1 MKKMISECLGVN
13 QNGNLTIGGADTV
26 KLAEKYGTPL
36 YVFDENLIR
45 KTCREFKESIDEFYD
60 GNGLV
65 LYASKAFSCKEM
77 YRIVQSE
84 GLGCDVVSGGE
95 LYTALSAG
103 FNAENIF
110 FHGNNKTPDEIEYA
124 LKSGVGRIVA
134 DNMTELD
141 NIQNI
146 AANLG
151 VTANIVL
158 RIKPGID
165 AHTHDYVRTG
175 QIDSKFGFALEN
187 GEAVEATEK
196 ALGYNNIKLHG
207 FHCHIASQV
216 CETKPFMEAAEV
228 MLGFMYAVRERF
240 GVTLSELDLG
250 GGFGVKYLETDGQ
263 IPFKEYMKNTSVAL
277 KKQAES
283 LNFPI
288 PKIFIEPGR
297 SIVAPSGITLYKV
310 GNVKTIEN
318 IRTYVAIDG
327 GMGDNPRYAL
337 YNADYTI
344 EIANKAD
351 KPKDFVAT
359 VAGKCCE
366 SGDLIQE
373 NAPMQTP
380 EVGDVLAVLST
391 GAYNYS
397 MASNYN
403 RIPRPAA
410 VMVKDGENRVII
422 KRETYED
429 IVKNDI

>member
-1 MKKMISECLGVN
+1 MISESVGVN
-13 QNGNLTIGGADTV
+13 ANGSLTIGGADCV
-26 KLAEKYGTPL
+26 ELARNFGTPL

-45 KTCREFKESIDEFYD
+45 KTCREFKNSIDEFYG

-84 GLGCDVVSGGE
+84 GCGCDVVSGGE
-95 LYTALSAG
+95 LYTALTAG

-110 FHGNNKTPDEIEYA
+110 FHGNNKTPDEIEFA

-134 DNMTELD
+134 DNITELS
-141 NIQNI
+141 NIQEI
-146 AANLG
+146 AENLG
-151 VTANIVL
+151 VKAHIVL

-165 AHTHDYVRTG
+165 AHTHAYISTG

-187 GEAVEATEK
+187 GEAFIAVEK
-196 ALGYNNIKLHG
+196 ALEYKNIELHG

-216 CETKPFMEAAEV
+216 CETKPFQEAAEV
-228 MLGFMYAVRERF
+228 MLQFMSDVRERF
-240 GVTLSELDLG
+240 SITVTELDLG
-250 GGFGVKYLETDGQ
+250 GGFGVKYLESDGQ
-263 IPFKEYMKNTSVAL
+263 IPFSEYMKNTSVAL
-277 KKQAES
+277 KNKAEA
-283 LNFPI
+283 LNFPV

-297 SIVAPSGITLYKV
+297 SMVAPAGLTLYTV

-318 IRTYVAIDG
+318 VRTYVAIDG

-337 YNADYTI
+337 YHADYTV
-344 EIANKAD
+344 EIANKASE
-351 KPKDFVAT
+351 PKDFVAT

-380 EVGDVLAVLST
+380 EVGDIMAVLNT
-391 GAYNYS
+391 GAYCYS

-403 RIPRPAA
+403 RIPRAA
-410 VMVKDGENRVII
+410 VVMVKDGEPRVIV

-429 IVKNDI
+429 IIKNDI

>member
-1 MKKMISECLGVN
+1 MISESVGVN
-13 QNGNLTIGGADTV
+13 ANGNLTIGGADCV
-26 KLAEKYGTPL
+26 ELAKKFGTPL
-36 YVFDENLIR
+36 YVFDESLIR
-45 KTCREFKESIDEFYD
+45 KTCREFKSSIDEFYG

-84 GLGCDVVSGGE
+84 GCGCDVVSGGE

-103 FNAENIF
+103 FKAENIF

-134 DNMTELD
+134 DNITELG
-141 NIQNI
+141 NIQKI
-146 AANLG
+146 AENLG
-151 VTANIVL
+151 ITAHIVL

-165 AHTHDYVRTG
+165 AHTHAYISTG

-187 GEAVEATEK
+187 GEAFMAVEK
-196 ALGYNNIKLHG
+196 ALEYKNIELHG

-216 CETKPFMEAAEV
+216 CETRPFQEAAEV
-228 MLGFMYAVRERF
+228 MLQFMSDVRERF
-240 GVTLSELDLG
+240 NITVTELDLG

-263 IPFKEYMKNTSVAL
+263 IPFSEYMKNTSVAL
-277 KKQAES
+277 KNKAEA
-283 LNFPI
+283 LNFPV

-297 SIVAPSGITLYKV
+297 SMVAPAGLTLYTV

-318 IRTYVAIDG
+318 VRTYVSIDG

-337 YNADYTI
+337 YQADYTV
-344 EIANKAD
+344 EIANKANE
-351 KPKDFVAT
+351 PKDFVAT

-373 NAPMQTP
+373 HAPMQNP
-380 EVGDVLAVLST
+380 EAGDIMAVLNT
-391 GAYNYS
+391 GAYCYS

-403 RIPRPAA
+403 RIPRAA
-410 VMVKDGENRVII
+410 VVMVKDGEPRVIV

-429 IVKNDI
+429 IIKNDI

>member
-1 MKKMISECLGVN
+1 MISECLGVN

-26 KLAEKYGTPL
+26 ELAEKYGTPL
-36 YVFDENLIR
+36 YVYDENLIR
-45 KTCREFKESIDEFYD
+45 KTCREFKASIDEFYG

-77 YRIVQSE
+77 YRIIQSE

-103 FNAENIF
+103 FNAKNIF
-110 FHGNNKTPDEIEYA
+110 FHGNNKTPDEIRFA

-134 DNMTELD
+134 DNMTELS

-146 AANLG
+146 AESLG
-151 VTANIVL
+151 IIADIVL

-165 AHTHDYVRTG
+165 AHTHDYIRTG

-187 GEAVEATEK
+187 GESVEATEK
-196 ALGYNNIKLHG
+196 ALSYKNIKLHG

-228 MLGFMYAVRERF
+228 MLSFMYAIRERF
-240 GVTLSELDLG
+240 GVTLSELNLG
-250 GGFGVKYLETDGQ
+250 GGFGIKYLETDEQ
-263 IPFKEYMKNTSVAL
+263 IPFNEYMKNTSAAL
-277 KKQAES
+277 KKQAET
-283 LNFPI
+283 LNFPV
-288 PKIFIEPGR
+288 PRIFIEPGR
-297 SIVAPSGITLYKV
+297 SIVAPAGITLYKV

-327 GMGDNPRYAL
+327 GMSDNPRYAL
-337 YNADYTI
+337 YNADYTV

-380 EVGDVLAVLST
+380 DVGDVLAVLST

-410 VMVKDGENRVII
+410 VMINNGEDRLII
-422 KRETYED
+422 KRETFED
-429 IVKNDI
+429 IIKNDL